1 MSGSFS
7 TKKKWITR
15 AAALFIL
22 AGGLLASP
30 LLQNHAYATT
40 VSDNFNRANGGLGS
54 NWTTVAGTNAPKI
67 VSNVL
72 KAGSPNTINSAY
84 WSANTFSGNQFVQA
98 NMPASSGSNWG
109 PGIAVRL
116 SSTKGYF
123 LWYGNTA
130 NQISIWR
137 QDSASS
143 WSQIATSGTLT
154 IAATD
159 VWMLQA
165 NGSVITAYQNGKQV
179 ASVTDTHYTTGSPG
193 VWMYY
198 SNNQITNWSGGDLA
212 PTYTVGGTVSGLSGT
227 AVLQDNGGDNL
238 TVSANGSFTFA
249 TQLASAAAYNVTVK
263 TNPAGQT
270 CTVANGSGTIASANV
285 TNVAVTCTNNP
296 TYSVG
301 GTISGLSGT
310 AVLQDNGGDNL
321 TVSANGSFTFAT
333 SLLSGAAYNVTVKT
347 NPTGQTC
354 TVASGSG
361 TIAAANVTSVTV
373 NCTNNPT
380 YSVGGTISGLTGTA
394 VLQDNGGDNLTVS
407 ANGSFTFAT
416 SLLSGA
422 AYNVT
427 VQTNP
432 TGQTCTV
439 TNGSGTIAAANVTNV
454 AVTCTTPPP
463 PIYSVGGTVSGLSG
477 SAVLQDNG
485 GDNLTVTANGSFTFA
500 TVLATGA
507 AYNVTVQT
515 NPAGQTCTVSNGT
528 GTIGTANVTNV
539 AVTCTTNPPPTYSVG
554 GTASGLSGSAV
565 LQDNGGDNLT
575 VTASG
580 SFTFATQLASGAA
593 YNVTVQTSPT
603 GQTCTVTNGTGTI
616 GTANVTNVAVA
627 CTGSGSASDNFNRAN
642 GSLGSNWVNFS
653 SGGLKIT
660 SQAVAGSNSN
670 TSGDMWAGNS
680 FGSNQWSQVQVT
692 STQLS
697 GGQWIGPA
705 VRAQNNGNSL
715 YVGIYW
721 WNSGSPMLRIYLES
735 NGNWAQIGPS
745 YNSGALAAGTTL
757 ELTATGN
764 TLSFL
769 ENNVP
774 VITTT
779 DNSLT
784 GGAPGIMSFGT
795 GQVDNWS
802 GGNMVTGP
810 SYSIGGTL
818 SGMTGT
824 VVLLDNGGD
833 NLTLSSNGAFTFA
846 TAVAQGTTYSV
857 TVTNNPTGQT
867 CSVVNG
873 SGIVGSGNVTNVAVT
888 CANNATGSGT
898 DNFNRADG
906 SLGSGWTDTS
916 DGGLAITSQVVAGT
930 NASGITGDMRTGE
943 VYNSNQYSQVQLTS
957 AQLTGSQ
964 WIGPAVRMQA
974 SGQNGYVGVYYW
986 NSGSPQVLL
995 FSRAGTTWN
1004 QLGVYNTGALS
1015 AGTTL
1020 KLEAIG
1026 STVALLVNGVERIA
1040 VYDPTYTGGAPG
1052 IMAYG
1057 TGQADNWA
1065 GGTQGFE
1072 VHYLSTD
1079 ANGVQTY
1086 DMVSA
1091 NNGYGPQFLRVLNP
1105 TNPAPGVAH
1114 NFLYVL
1120 PVEAGEGSQF
1130 GDGMQTMESLNAQN
1144 QYNLTIIE
1152 PSFGI
1157 DPWFA
1162 DNPVDA
1168 NSQEETFMT
1177 TELQPWVKANLST
1190 SGTEQH
1196 WLIGFS
1202 KSGIGDMD
1210 LILKHP
1216 SLFTLC
1222 AAWDFPADMSTYD
1235 EFGSDS
1241 EASYGT
1247 NANFQANYEL
1257 SASFVAA
1264 RAAPFTTNNRIWI
1277 GSYSL
1282 YGTDVSD
1289 FDQLLTAEGVVH
1301 STETPTS
1308 MAHTWTSGWVPLALA
1323 ALYQDSIHLH

>member
-7 TKKKWITR
+7 AKKKWITR
-15 AAALFIL
+15 AAALLIL

-30 LLQNHAYATT
+30 LLENHAYATT
-40 VSDNFNRANGGLGS
+40 VSDNFNRANGALGS
-54 NWTTVAGTNAPKI
+54 NWTTVTGTNAPKI

-72 KAGSPNTINSAY
+72 KAGTAGAINSAY
-84 WSANTFSGNQFVQA
+84 WSANTFSGNQFAQA
-98 NMPASSGSNWG
+98 NLPASSGSNWG

-116 SSTKGYF
+116 SNSKGYF

-130 NQISIWR
+130 NTVSIWR
-137 QDSASS
+137 MDSSSS
-143 WSQIATSGTLT
+143 WTQIAASGTLT

-193 VWMYY
+193 VWLWF

-270 CTVANGSGTIASANV
+270 CTVANGTGTIASANV

-321 TVSANGSFTFAT
+321 TVTANGSFTFAT
-333 SLLSGAAYNVTVKT
+333 SLLSGAAYSVTVQT
-347 NPTGQTC
+347 NPAGQTC
-354 TVASGSG
+354 TVANGTG
-361 TIAAANVTSVTV
+361 TI
-373 NCTNNPT
+373 
-380 YSVGGTISGLTGTA
+380 GT
-394 VLQDNGGDNLTVS
+394 
-407 ANGSFTFAT
+407 
-416 SLLSGA
+416 
-422 AYNVT
+422 
-427 VQTNP
+427 
-432 TGQTCTV
+432 
-439 TNGSGTIAAANVTNV
+439 ANVTNV
-454 AVTCTTPPP
+454 AVTCATPPP

-477 SAVLQDNG
+477 TAVLQDNG

-515 NPAGQTCTVSNGT
+515 NPTGQTCTVANGT

-539 AVTCTTNPPPTYSVG
+539 AVTCTTNPPPTFSVG
-554 GTASGLSGSAV
+554 GTASGLSGTAV

-575 VTASG
+575 VTANG
-580 SFTFATQLASGAA
+580 SFTFATKLASGAA
-593 YNVTVQTSPT
+593 YNVTVQTSPA
-603 GQTCTVTNGTGTI
+603 GQTCTVTSGTGTI

-627 CTGSGSASDNFNRAN
+627 CTGSSGSASDNFNRAN

-705 VRAQNNGNSL
+705 VRAQSNGNSL

-721 WNSGSPMLRIYLES
+721 WNSGSPQLRIYLES
-735 NGNWAQIGPS
+735 GGNWFQLGPS
-745 YNSGALAAGTTL
+745 YNSGALAAGATL

-769 ENNVP
+769 LNNAP

-867 CSVVNG
+867 CSVTNG

-888 CANNATGSGT
+888 CANNATGTGT

-906 SLGSGWTDTS
+906 PLGAGWTDTS

-930 NASGITGDMRTGE
+930 NATDITGDMRTGE
-943 VYNSNQYSQVQLTS
+943 AYNSNQYSQVQLTS
-957 AQLTGSQ
+957 TQLTGSQ

-974 SGQNGYVGVYYW
+974 NGQNGYVGVYYW
-986 NSGSPQVLL
+986 NSGSPEVDL

-1004 QLGVYNTGALS
+1004 QLGTYSTGALS

-1026 STVALLVNGVERIA
+1026 STLAFLVNGVERIA

-1052 IMAYG
+1052 IMANG
-1057 TGQADNWA
+1057 TAQADNWA

-1190 SGTEQH
+1190 TGTEQH

-1202 KSGIGDMD
+1202 KSGNGDVD

-1216 SLFTLC
+1216 DLFTLC
-1222 AAWDFPADMSTYD
+1222 AAWDFPADMSSYD

-1289 FDQLLTAEGVVH
+1289 FDQLLTAEGVLH